1 MFVLLSELGLGL
13 SKGTALGPELG
24 LESYMMGVPVFTSVS
39 GTKADML
46 PGFGLNPDCPHQFG

>member
-24 LESYMMGVPVFTSVS
+24 PESYMMGVPVFTSVS
-39 GTKADML
+39 GTEDDTTREICSDS
-46 PGFGLNPDCPHQFG
+46 NPWT